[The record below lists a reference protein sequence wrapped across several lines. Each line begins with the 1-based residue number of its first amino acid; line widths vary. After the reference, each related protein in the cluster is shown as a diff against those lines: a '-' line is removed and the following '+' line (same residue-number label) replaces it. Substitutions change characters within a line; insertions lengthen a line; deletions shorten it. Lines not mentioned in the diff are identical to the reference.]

1 MPSDVGFQDSFMP
14 TPYVYEN
21 STISVN
27 GQDVPTAGW
36 LEENLMGMAL
46 NYMGQRA
53 ADRQPFLMYYPFFS
67 VHAGWMTSDHAG
79 PRFQRPAPP
88 EYLDKY
94 AALPII
100 SCTAQLYA
108 MLEYVDSQVGRL
120 LAWLDASGLASNT
133 YVMLSGDNGPALF
146 GSEQGHLPK
155 EVRMPSG
162 MAGSKHE
169 VKEGGIRNFLAVRGP
184 GIPQCGTSGQLAGL
198 VDVLP
203 TLAELAGLGQDV
215 ALQPWDGISFA
226 NIIRGQPLT
235 TIQRERL
242 LVTMQT
248 QCIEDDF
255 IPQLGPDRHVLK
267 PQPLLDYRQGGNS
280 GLGFKRCIGVRDQ
293 DYKWLADARDT
304 QGAGRS
310 FPLGAVGAPVTTG
323 LYRFHNNSHV
333 EAACNEVSRAE
344 PHMAARLEAA
354 AASWFAD
361 MLASPHAF
369 ERPTFF
375 LGLAGR
381 PVANIVGDGA
391 IARTPGR
398 VQVLPVGVAG
408 FVQPGDSAWYRIKV
422 VTAGRY
428 EVRLSYTARHSAA
441 FRLWL
446 GPYAK
451 IQAGSAQHIDVTL
464 DAAAQRSHQPAGCLL
479 LPAAA
484 QGAEWELRLQLTSNS
499 QPGKPALAA
508 LDTIRFTLQGA
519 AGVAAASSGRGYNPE
534 LQEGVH
540 DWKVAHGYAT

>member
-1 MPSDVGFQDSFMP
+1 MHGVS
-14 TPYVYEN
+14 
-21 STISVN
+21 
-27 GQDVPTAGW
+27 
-36 LEENLMGMAL
+36 
-46 NYMGQRA
+46 
-53 ADRQPFLMYYPFFS
+53 
-67 VHAGWMTSDHAG
+67 
-79 PRFQRPAPP
+79 
-88 EYLDKY
+88 
-94 AALPII
+94 
-100 SCTAQLYA
+100 
-108 MLEYVDSQVGRL
+108 
-120 LAWLDASGLASNT
+120 
-133 YVMLSGDNGPALF
+133 
-146 GSEQGHLPK
+146 
-155 EVRMPSG
+155 
-162 MAGSKHE
+162 
-169 VKEGGIRNFLAVRGP
+169 
-184 GIPQCGTSGQLAGL
+184 
-198 VDVLP
+198 

-215 ALQPWDGISFA
+215 AHQPWDGISFA

-267 PQPLLDYRQGGNS
+267 PQPLLDYSQGGHS
-280 GLGFKRCIGVRDQ
+280 GLGFKRCIGE
-293 DYKWLADARDT
+293 LAV
-304 QGAGRS
+304 
-310 FPLGAVGAPVTTG
+310 PLMQQPRPKQHACSTNCCTTG

-344 PHMAARLEAA
+344 PRMAARLEAA

-381 PVANIVGDGA
+381 PVANILGDGA

-428 EVRLSYTARHSAA
+428 EVRLSYTACHSAA

-464 DAAAQRSHQPAGCLL
+464 DAAAQRSHQPAGSLL